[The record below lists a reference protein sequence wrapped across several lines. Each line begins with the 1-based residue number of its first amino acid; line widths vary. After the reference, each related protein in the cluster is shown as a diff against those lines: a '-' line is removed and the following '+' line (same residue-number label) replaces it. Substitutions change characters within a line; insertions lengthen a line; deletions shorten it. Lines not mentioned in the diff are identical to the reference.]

1 MKKGFTLIEL
11 LIVMVVVAVLVSV
24 ALPKYYASMERGRSV
39 EGINNLRA
47 VSDAANA
54 QYILNGNSYPS
65 FLFSSNAQN
74 VADITKSQYFGT
86 PQITGSGTELR
97 VTSVRTD
104 GSYHLLAYNS
114 GGELQYIQCVGA
126 ADTCLNIGMELS
138 GGKYVMDFTK

>member
-74 VADITKSQYFGT
+74 VADITKSQYFTT
-86 PQITGSGTELR
+86 PTISGASNALY
-97 VTSVRTD
+97 VASGRTD
-104 GSYHLLAYNS
+104 GSYALRAFNS
-114 GGELQYIQCVGA
+114 QGELQYIQCSGP
-126 ADTCLNIGMELS
+126 ADVCLNIGMELS
-138 GGKYVMDFTK
+138 GGMYKMDFTK